1 MLRSSNKI
9 VKNIYRATVERRIRR
24 RLQRVTLNRSEV
36 GDQKLDASQRLKAA
50 NAAMRFDARVSAS
63 LRDQVGVAL

>member
-1 MLRSSNKI
+1 MLRSSNEI

-24 RLQRVTLNRSEV
+24 RLQRVTPNRSEV
-36 GDQKLDASQRLKAA
+36 GDQKLDASQRRKAA
-50 NAAMRFDARVSAS
+50 NAAMRFDARGSAS